1 MSQLLLAACCVCPC
15 IVHHFIVAQ
24 SDAYKARLTVLLAC
38 RLAGHLDREAAG
50 SRVAVA
56 WASALFMA
64 PVRRFISFSNLPP
77 LSPKKRGHVLQ

>member
-1 MSQLLLAACCVCPC
+1 MSQLLLAACCVYP
-15 IVHHFIVAQ
+15 VHHFIVAQ

-64 PVRRFISFSNLPP
+64 PLRRFISFSNLPP